1 MNLLARAGRLSVAEM
16 WLITEAVFGLMV
28 SGVLIRCWRF
38 RTLAARLGQH
48 MAESPVDQDRAH
60 LAVAQSIR
68 WAIHATARRLPWR
81 PVCLPQALTAQW
93 MLRRRGVT
101 STLYLGI
108 DPGSRYDAHAWVR
121 AGRLIVTGGPLRPEF
136 VVVSTFS

>member
-16 WLITEAVFGLMV
+16 RLLTEAIFGLVV
-28 SGVLIRCWRF
+28 SGVLIRFWRF
-38 RTLAARLGQH
+38 RVLAAHLGRH
-48 MAESPVDQDRAH
+48 MAESPIDQDRAQ

-68 WAIHATARRLPWR
+68 WAIHATARRLPWH

-93 MLRRRGVT
+93 MLRRRGIT
-101 STLYLGI
+101 STLYLGV

-121 AGRLIVTGGPLRPEF
+121 AGALIVTGGPRRPEF
-136 VVVSTFS
+136 VVVSTFA